1 MRKLSL
7 FLVGSVLFLLAG
19 SSQAITGLGIGL
31 RGGLVANYDN
41 PALDVNNVDLKRMQM
56 IGGHLKIGT
65 LKIVDLELSAE
76 YAWKKK
82 KDAFAPVVPNV
93 DVTVGDLSVNGTVKY
108 NFNFPVV
115 RPFVGLGLGWH
126 RLVYS
131 SSGPAGSYTIPDDE
145 STWGWQPVGGVALHF
160 PAVQFEI
167 FLEGR
172 YTSIQTSGK
181 NTNYTSII
189 GGLTFNLP

>member
-1 MRKLSL
+1 MRKLWL
-7 FLVGSVLFLLAG
+7 LILGSVLFLFAG
-19 SSQAITGLGIGL
+19 SSQALTGLGFGI
-31 RGGLVANYDN
+31 RGGLVQNYDN
-41 PALDVNNVDLKRMQM
+41 PTLKVNSVDLNRMQM
-56 IGGHLKIGT
+56 IGGHIKIGT
-65 LKIVDLELSAE
+65 LRIVDLEVSAE

-82 KDAFAPVVPNV
+82 KNALDTIPGV
-93 DVTVGDLSVNGTVKY
+93 DLTLGDLSLNGTVKY

-126 RLVYS
+126 KLIYNWS
-131 SSGPAGSYTIPDDE
+131 GSYGSYPVPDDE
-145 STWGWQPVGGVALHF
+145 STWSWQPVGGVGLRF
-160 PAVQFEI
+160 PAVPFEV

-181 NTNYTSII
+181 NTNFTTIL

>member
-1 MRKLSL
+1 MRKIIPLTL
-7 FLVGSVLFLLAG
+7 GLVLLVLTS
-19 SSQAITGLGIGL
+19 SSQALTGLGFGI
-31 RGGLVANYDN
+31 RGGLVQNYDN
-41 PALDVNNVDLKRMQM
+41 PALDLSGVDLSRMQM
-56 IGGHLKIGT
+56 IGGHLNIGT
-65 LKIVDLELSAE
+65 LRIIDLEVSAE

-82 KDAFAPVVPNV
+82 KDAFAPTFPNV
-93 DVTVGDLSVNGTVKY
+93 DVTIADLSLNGTAKY
-108 NFNFPVV
+108 KFNFPVI

-131 SSGPAGSYTIPDDE
+131 SSGPSGSYTIPDDE
-145 STWGWQPVGGVALHF
+145 NTWSWQPVGGVGLHF
-160 PAVQFEI
+160 PAVPFEI

-181 NTNYTSII
+181 NTNYTTII

>member
-1 MRKLSL
+1 MRKIIPLIL
-7 FLVGSVLFLLAG
+7 GLILLVLTG
-19 SSQAITGLGIGL
+19 SSQALTGLGFGI
-31 RGGLVANYDN
+31 RGGLVQNYKN
-41 PALDVNNVDLKRMQM
+41 PALDVNGVDLSRMQM
-56 IGGHLKIGT
+56 LGGHLKIGT
-65 LKIVDLELSAE
+65 LRIVDLEVAAE

-82 KDAFAPVVPNV
+82 KNALDTIPGV
-93 DVTVGDLSVNGTVKY
+93 DLTLGDLSLNGTVKY

-126 RLVYS
+126 KLIYNWS
-131 SSGPAGSYTIPDDE
+131 GSYGSYPVPDDQ
-145 STWGWQPVGGVALHF
+145 STWSWQPVGGVGLHF
-160 PAVQFEI
+160 PAVPFEI

-181 NTNYTSII
+181 NTNYTTIL